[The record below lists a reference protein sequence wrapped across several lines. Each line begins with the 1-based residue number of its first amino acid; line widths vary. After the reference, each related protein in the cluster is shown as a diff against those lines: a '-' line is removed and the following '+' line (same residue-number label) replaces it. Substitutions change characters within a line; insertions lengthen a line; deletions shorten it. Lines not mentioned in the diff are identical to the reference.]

1 MTLKIHS
8 PTNIRYLLPDCPTVM
23 STHNTYTFLP
33 HTQSNFAFRIT
44 SAQNTGPVVVL
55 PNTTY
60 TSIGICSEIRAS
72 TRVVVV
78 EPKNITRQLDTPWM
92 NRMEQ
97 KKLCVLCVCMQAC
110 FANTVRLV
118 DHPID
123 CAVCVRSFVQW
134 RPCESVHLISFETYV
149 EFRIVGFIFLARFS
163 EISEIQTRTKI
174 WEFHARELH
183 QQFFYIGS
191 AQPRY
196 YTVSANK

>member
-1 MTLKIHS
+1 MKIHS
-8 PTNIRYLLPDCPTVM
+8 PTNIRHLLPNCPSVL

-44 SAQNTGPVVVL
+44 SAQNAGPVVVL

-60 TSIGICSEIRAS
+60 TSIGICSEIEAS
-72 TRVVVV
+72 TRVAAV
-78 EPKNITRQLDTPWM
+78 EPKSITRQLNTPWM

-110 FANTVRLV
+110 FTNTVRLV

-134 RPCESVHLISFETYV
+134 RPCESVHLISFNTYD
-149 EFRIVGFIFLARFS
+149 EFRIIRLFFLHECLELRPEQRFES
-163 EISEIQTRTKI
+163 FTLEK
-174 WEFHARELH
+174 
-183 QQFFYIGS
+183 
-191 AQPRY
+191 
-196 YTVSANK
+196 